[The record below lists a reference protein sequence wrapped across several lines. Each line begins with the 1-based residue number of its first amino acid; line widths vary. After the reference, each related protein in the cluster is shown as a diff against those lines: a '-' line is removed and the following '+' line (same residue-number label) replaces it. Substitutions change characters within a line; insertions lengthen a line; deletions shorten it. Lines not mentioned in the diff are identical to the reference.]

1 MHYFNY
7 DVTYV
12 MNITDIDDK
21 IIKRGRTNYLVEEYI
36 KKTTCPKQI
45 LKDAKEAMVVRNLF
59 LSSYNQPFLH
69 RMIK

>member
-21 IIKRGRTNYLVEEYI
+21 IIKRGRTNYLVEGYI

-45 LKDAKEAMVVRNLF
+45 LKDAKEAMGVRNLF
-59 LSSYNQPFLH
+59 
-69 RMIK
+69 